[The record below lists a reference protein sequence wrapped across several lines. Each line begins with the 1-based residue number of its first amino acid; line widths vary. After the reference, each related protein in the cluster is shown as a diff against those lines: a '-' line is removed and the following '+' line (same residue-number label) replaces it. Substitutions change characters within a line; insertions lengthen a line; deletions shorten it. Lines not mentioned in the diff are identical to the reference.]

1 MTTRHPVLLAQVNY
15 HYGDN
20 VFVPYSV
27 GSLQAYAETFSEIRE
42 YFNFLR
48 PLFLRHSPSDV
59 LSTLERPAIACLS
72 SYLWNWEY
80 NKTLAQAIRTA
91 FPDCLIVFG
100 GTQVPNASENF
111 FVEHPYVDILVHHE
125 GESAFVSI
133 LQQFITSQDYT
144 SISGLSVRVEGT
156 RTYKT
161 APAQRIRDLSQLPSP
176 YLSGVFDFLLDKPF
190 ILNASQETN
199 RGCPYSC
206 TFCDWGGNTY
216 DKIFPMTEERILAE
230 SEWFGRHKVEYLFN
244 CDANYGILP
253 RDYVLTEKMI
263 EIREKYNGYPRK
275 FRMCTAKNSNNKIFA
290 IAKIL
295 NDAGMSKGATLSFQ
309 SMDPT
314 TLHVVKRSNINIDV
328 FSALMGRYRDAGIPT
343 YTELIMGMP
352 GETYESSKEGIDT
365 LLEGQDDAVNLYVYI
380 CSVLPNSEMSD
391 PLYIGLHEI
400 KSVRMPILLAHST
413 PEPESLPE
421 YQSVVVGTASM
432 STEDWQRTYLFY
444 WAVQAFHCL
453 GLLQHIAIVLH
464 RQYAVRYSDFYEE
477 FIKYFSE
484 REHSLSGIQ
493 IALVRGIVRKAAEN
507 GGRLDVVLPEFGEIC
522 WPLEEASFLSI
533 IASKEIFYT
542 EVEHFLCTL
551 TKYWDISVPPDLITD
566 LVHYQSALVKD
577 PFSIERRFTL
587 YYDLPAYFSSLN
599 GSKEELAQR
608 PTTVCIRPDE
618 YFGGDFESFARTV
631 VWYGRKGGR
640 FHHTPILTES
650 PLE

>member
-1 MTTRHPVLLAQVNY
+1 MTTRHSVLLAQVNY

-20 VFVPYSV
+20 VFIPYSV
-27 GSLQAYAETFSEIRE
+27 GSLQAYAETFPEVRE
-42 YFNFLR
+42 HFCFPR
-48 PLFLRHSPSDV
+48 PLFLRHAPSEV
-59 LSTLERPAIACLS
+59 LSTLERPAIACFS

-80 NKTLAQAIRTA
+80 NKTLAQAVRTA
-91 FPDCLIVFG
+91 FPHCLIVFG

-125 GESAFVSI
+125 GECAFVSI
-133 LQQFITSQDYT
+133 LQHFIASQDYT
-144 SISGLSVRVEGT
+144 SIPGLSVRVEGT

-161 APAQRIRDLSQLPSP
+161 APAERIRDLSQLPSP
-176 YLSGVFDFLLDKPF
+176 YLSGVFDFFLDQPF

-230 SEWFGRHKVEYLFN
+230 FEWFGRHKVGYLFN

-263 EIREKYNGYPRK
+263 EIREKYDGCPRK

-314 TLHVVKRSNINIDV
+314 TLRVVKRSNINIDV

-391 PLYIGLHEI
+391 PLYVELHEI

-421 YQSVVVGTASM
+421 YQCVVVETASM
-432 STEDWQRTYLFY
+432 SKEDWQRTYLFY
-444 WAVQAFHCL
+444 WAIQAFHCL

-464 RQYAVRYSDFYEE
+464 RQYSVRYSDFYEE
-477 FIKYFSE
+477 LIEYFSE
-484 REHSLSGIQ
+484 RGGSFFGRQ
-493 IALVRGIVRKAAEN
+493 IALVRNIVKKAAEN
-507 GGRLDVVLPEFGEIC
+507 GGRLDLVLPEFGEIC

-533 IASKEIFYT
+533 IANKETFYH
-542 EVEHFLCTL
+542 EIEHFLRTL
-551 TKYWDISVPPDLITD
+551 TKLWNLSVPPDLITD
-566 LVHYQSALVKD
+566 LVRYQSAIVKD
-577 PFSIERRFTL
+577 PSVSECTL
-587 YYDLPAYFSSLN
+587 ELHHDLPSYFSTLN
-599 GSKEELAQR
+599 GSHVELI
-608 PTTVCIRPDE
+608 PTPTRIYITSEHRYAGNRE
-618 YFGGDFESFARTV
+618 KYAREV
-631 VWYGRKGGR
+631 VWYGRKGGH
-640 FHHTPILTES
+640 FHHTQVYSEPM
-650 PLE
+650 LE